1 MIRYLDTSA
10 AAKIFVAEEHT
21 AALRSAV
28 RTWAKDDLVASQL
41 MAMELHR
48 LAARLGIPAGTADQ
62 VLDAVELID
71 VDRED
76 FVAARSL
83 GLAGARTLDVLHV
96 AVATR
101 MGADE
106 LVTYDLRQA
115 EVARGV
121 GLVVTGPT

>member
-10 AAKIFVAEEHT
+10 AAKIFVAEEYT
-21 AALRSAV
+21 AALRSAA
-28 RTWAKDDLVASQL
+28 RTWTKDDLVASQL
-41 MAMELHR
+41 MATELHR

-83 GLAGARTLDVLHV
+83 GPAGARTLDVLHV

-101 MGADE
+101 IGADE